1 MTETKPKRRWFRFL
15 DSRLAV
21 GDGIAAL
28 AVGWWLDHLTNRKA
42 TQNVVYNLKYAAAES
57 VCEMLQRRF
66 FADDVHVIVGPT
78 ADAVFVRAPNLQAD
92 IKARISLIDAA
103 NMTK

>member
-1 MTETKPKRRWFRFL
+1 MTETKPKRRWFRFSIRDVL
-15 DSRLAV
+15 LVTAIV
-21 GDGIAAL
+21 AL

-42 TQNVVYNLKYAAAES
+42 TQNVVYNLKYAVAES

-78 ADAVFVRAPNLQAD
+78 ADAVFVRAQ
-92 IKARISLIDAA
+92 RICKPILRPAFHWL
-103 NMTK
+103 MRPQ